1 MNRTEEE
8 KNGGNEKRLRQV
20 CRNVSG
26 SLTSG
31 RPLSACK
38 PINLYLRTSFSHSA
52 SVEKTAANQ
61 ARGYGIGMQQRA
73 AMRFVGGSLCPL
85 SQQSAVS
92 MLRCWAAEVHH
103 QNVTARFT
111 QGEATSACLPDR
123 HCECY
128 KSEGGCADKQK
139 SGAVRRDSGRKT
151 RHPVPQ

>member
-8 KNGGNEKRLRQV
+8 KNGGKEKRLRQV

-61 ARGYGIGMQQRA
+61 ARDYGIGMQQRA

-103 QNVTARFT
+103 QNVTARLT
-111 QGEATSACLPDR
+111 QGEATSASLSDR
-123 HCECY
+123 HRECY

-139 SGAVRRDSGRKT
+139 GGAVRRHSGRKT
-151 RHPVPQ
+151 RHLVPQ